1 MKKLKLFSADVCP
14 YAHRSRLVLL
24 EKKIE
29 FDLIEIDLKKK
40 PDFFL
45 AISPYG
51 KVPVLDDHGSI
62 VFESSIIN
70 EYIDEKYQNLP
81 LLPKDPYSKALARIW
96 IDYGNNNFNKVLY
109 NLLFE
114 KNKDKQLDLKI
125 ALENLCIF
133 IENEAFGSEREGEY
147 WIGDQMTLVDISF
160 YPFFERICMVEE
172 YRNFIIP
179 DDCFKLKNW
188 IKIMSKKS
196 SVLSIA
202 HTKEFYINKAKKYA
216 NV

>member
-1 MKKLKLFSADVCP
+1 MKKMKLFSADVCP

-29 FDLIEIDLKKK
+29 FDLIEIDIKKK

-62 VFESSIIN
+62 IYESSIIN
-70 EYIDEKYQNLP
+70 EYIDEKYNKSP

-96 IDYGNNNFNKVLY
+96 IDYGNNNFNKALY

-114 KNKDKQLDLKI
+114 KDKAKQSDLKLV
-125 ALENLCIF
+125 LENICIF
-133 IENEAFGSEREGEY
+133 IENEAFGKVSKGEY
-147 WIGDQMTLVDISF
+147 WIGDQVTLVDLSF
-160 YPFFERICMVEE
+160 YPFFERICMVEA
-172 YRNFIIP
+172 YRNFRIP
-179 DDCFKLKNW
+179 EMCFKLKNW
-188 IKIMSKKS
+188 IEIMSKKL
-196 SVLSIA
+196 SVLSIS
-202 HTKEFYINKAKKYA
+202 HTKEFYLEKAKKYT
-216 NV
+216 NI